1 MASKKELM
9 TFGKRQKKQ
18 VYRRGKVN
26 RSSGG
31 VESSLTGYKRADQAG
46 AHERAEMAN
55 FLGQVV
61 KTVPGAMDAWN
72 KQANIDNEKKV
83 QEGKASFKNANPRQ
97 RKKFRDAIWSG
108 ELEPDESP
116 YFREGLQIAQTETLT
131 HSYGPSLFVAY
142 ENWPDKL
149 SSDPKAFDEFIE
161 KFNSG
166 WDDEL
171 SAIDD
176 GVKKDH
182 FWPKQTAL
190 ISQLQ
195 SQHHQKQASAYK
207 EQSHLKESEAIEKHL
222 DPGDSHK
229 VELSSDQR
237 SLSTVLADEAEKT
250 EKLNEFHAHLEDN
263 FLKDNPQ
270 PFEAGGQIELINNI
284 AQDTHIPING
294 PTGKFIG
301 RVPPEHNLDV
311 DDSLAGLLETN
322 QIFGEGTE
330 AAYNDIP
337 DVEEKDLIPEKV
349 VLKPNVPEEPK
360 KDAPKKNAV
369 EAIKESALAFSPD
382 STKNQIQLAK
392 FEVGKADEEVAKITD
407 HVNEKFEGKVNVY
420 SVNGHVRIQYTQG
433 VSDAEKK
440 EIQASI
446 ANHVDYGYVQHK
458 NKKQK
463 QSFVIKGKST

>member
-1 MASKKELM
+1 MS
-9 TFGKRQKKQ
+9 FGKGQKQK
-18 VYRRGKVN
+18 VYRRGRVE
-26 RSSGG
+26 RSAAGIDD
-31 VESSLTGYKRADQAG
+31 SLTGFKRADQAG
-46 AHERAEMAN
+46 ASKQAEMAN
-55 FLGQVV
+55 FLGEVI
-61 KTVPGAMDAWN
+61 KTTPGAMDAWN
-72 KQANIDNEKKV
+72 KQANIDNEEKLQK
-83 QEGKASFKNANPRQ
+83 GRASFKNASPSQ
-97 RKKFRDAIWSG
+97 RKKYRDAIWSG

-116 YFREGLQIAQTETLT
+116 YFREGLQIAQSETLT

-166 WDDEL
+166 WDDDL

-195 SQHHQKQASAYK
+195 SQHHQKQASAYR
-207 EQSHLKESEAIEKHL
+207 EQSNLKESEALGKVL

-270 PFEAGGQIELINNI
+270 PFEAGGQIELITNI
-284 AQDTHIPING
+284 SQDTHIPING
-294 PTGKFIG
+294 PAGKSIEDYFDF
-301 RVPPEHNLDV
+301 DV
-311 DDSLAGLLETN
+311 DDSLAGLLETD
-322 QIFGEGTE
+322 QIFGAGTE
-330 AAYNDIP
+330 AAYNDIT
-337 DVEEKDLIPEKV
+337 DVEEKDLVPEKV
-349 VLKPNVPEEPK
+349 ALKPNVPEEPK
-360 KDAPKKNAV
+360 KGAPKKNIV
-369 EAIKESALAFSPD
+369 EAIEEAVIAFSPD
-382 STKNQIQLAK
+382 STKNQVQLAK

-407 HVNEKFEGKVNVY
+407 HVDEKFKGKVNVY

-458 NKKQK
+458 DKATK